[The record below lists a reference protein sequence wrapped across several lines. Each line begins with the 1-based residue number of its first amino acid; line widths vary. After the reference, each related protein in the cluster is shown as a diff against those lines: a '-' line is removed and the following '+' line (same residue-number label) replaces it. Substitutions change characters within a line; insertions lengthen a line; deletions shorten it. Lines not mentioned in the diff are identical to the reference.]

1 MNGNHADCAR
11 ARELIPAYSI
21 GATDPAETAF
31 VEELLPHCPDLVAE
45 LNEYLRLADG
55 LLYAMPA
62 AVEGAPPRELRGELR
77 SQLAASRPANRP
89 TNRPTARHSMASHS
103 PELLPKRHSAANLK
117 LTPPAIEQR
126 QRRGL
131 SAAWLTGIAA
141 VLALVML
148 FLSNVFWFNQV
159 NNLQTNQAQLVV
171 LLEEARTQPMA
182 TPVLIGDFFH
192 RNLNATADG
201 LPDSHATVIWNPDT
215 AIGSLYVSGL
225 PQLDNEHHYQLW
237 LVRDGIE
244 VSVGAF
250 KVDADGSGM
259 LLFQSSEPIENYDA
273 IGVSTEPVVGSP
285 RPTTPHLVIGEI

>member
-31 VEELLPHCPDLVAE
+31 VEELLPHCPELVAE
-45 LNEYLRLADG
+45 LNEYLQLADG

-62 AVEGAPPRELRGELR
+62 GVEGAPPRELRGELR
-77 SQLAASRPANRP
+77 SELSASRPASHSGARK
-89 TNRPTARHSMASHS
+89 ASRHSHSSHS
-103 PELLPKRHSAANLK
+103 PELLPKRHSAANLN
-117 LTPPAIEQR
+117 LTPSPAAQR
-126 QRRGL
+126 QRPGL

-148 FLSNVFWFNQV
+148 FFSNVFWFNQV
-159 NNLQTNQAQLVV
+159 NNLQAKQAQLVA
-171 LLEEARTQPMA
+171 LLEEDRTQPVA

-225 PQLDNEHHYQLW
+225 PQLDNDHHYQLW
-237 LVRDGIE
+237 LVRDGVE

-259 LLFQSSEPIENYDA
+259 LLFQSSEPIENYEA
-273 IGVSTEPVVGSP
+273 IGVSTEPVVGSA